1 MKNDKATRSA
11 ADAGHQALK
20 VLEESTAGEAAPND
34 APASEKQAEL
44 ARLAALSRFEYD
56 RERTEAAKRL
66 GVRVGTLDD
75 EVEQRRAE
83 AVESARSDGIL
94 RDPEPWPHAV
104 DGTTLADA
112 IVKQLSRFIVLP
124 EHAAEAMALW
134 VIHAHA
140 HDAAEHS
147 PFLAVQSP
155 EKRCGKTT
163 FLCVIAEQV
172 PRAMP
177 AANISPAALF
187 RSVEKYSPTLLI
199 DEGDSFLRDNEE
211 MRGILNSGLTR
222 GSDYVIRCDGEDN
235 DPKPF
240 RTWCPKLIALIGKLP
255 DTLQDRSIVVS
266 LQRKLANERVERY
279 RRLKHSPVLHEL
291 RSQCARWASDHLER
305 LKTADPMMPAELAR

>member
-1 MKNDKATRSA
+1 
-11 ADAGHQALK
+11 
-20 VLEESTAGEAAPND
+20 VLGDSTAGEAAPND
-34 APASEKQAEL
+34 APASEMQAEF
-44 ARLAALSRFEYD
+44 ARLAALAPLEYE
-56 RERTEAAKRL
+56 RERKEAAKRL
-66 GVRVGTLDD
+66 GVRVGALDD

-94 RDPEPWPHAV
+94 CDPEPWPHAV
-104 DGTTLADA
+104 DGAALADA
-112 IVKQLSRFIVLP
+112 IVKQLRRFIVLP
-124 EHAAEAMALW
+124 EHAAEAASLW
-134 VIHAHA
+134 VVHAHA

-147 PFLAVQSP
+147 PSLAVQSA
-155 EKRCGKTT
+155 EMRCGKTT
-163 FLCVIAEQV
+163 FLCVIADLV

-187 RSVEKYSPTLLI
+187 RAVEKYSPTLLI
-199 DEGDSFLRDNEE
+199 DEGDSFLRDNVE

-222 GSDYVIRCDGEDN
+222 GSAYVIRCDGEVN
-235 DPKPF
+235 DPKQF

-255 DTLQDRSIVVS
+255 GTLQDRSIVVS